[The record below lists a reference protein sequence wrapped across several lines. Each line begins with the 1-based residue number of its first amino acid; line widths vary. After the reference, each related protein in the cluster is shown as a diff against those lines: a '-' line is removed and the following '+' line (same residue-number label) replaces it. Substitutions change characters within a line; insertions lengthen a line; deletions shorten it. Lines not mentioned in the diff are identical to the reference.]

1 MAAALMTGLL
11 LLTTGHPAGKLF
23 LVAAICV
30 IYYLLGAEAFIQRG
44 VFLAVAPVICT
55 VAGSGVIEISAEL
68 TSERWERRRLRQKLS
83 VYVSEPVAAE
93 ILRRGDRYQQALI
106 GEKRDAAVLF
116 SDIRN
121 FTTISEHSDPADLV
135 KRLNE
140 YFGHMVAI
148 IKANNGTVSK
158 FIGDGIMA
166 LYGVPLS
173 FGSQQDMRNA
183 INTALQMTEKVKE
196 LQHIWQGSDFQ
207 LRIGVA
213 ISYGSVIAGDI
224 GSLDR
229 KEYTVMGDV
238 VNVSSR
244 VESLNKEL
252 STEILITDTAFQ
264 QVAGEVDVDDK
275 GERSVKGREQPVRVY
290 AVNGW
295 NEGRPVDCPG
305 PLRPANV
312 KSGFATSGSDRR

>member
-1 MAAALMTGLL
+1 M
-11 LLTTGHPAGKLF
+11 
-23 LVAAICV
+23 
-30 IYYLLGAEAFIQRG
+30 
-44 VFLAVAPVICT
+44 
-55 VAGSGVIEISAEL
+55 
-68 TSERWERRRLRQKLS
+68 
-83 VYVSEPVAAE
+83 AAE
-93 ILRRGDRYQQALI
+93 ILRRGDQYQQGLT
-106 GEKRDAAVLF
+106 GENRDAAVLF

-121 FTTISEHSDPADLV
+121 FTTISERSDPADLV

-140 YFGHMVAI
+140 YFSHMVAI

-173 FGSQQDMRNA
+173 FGSQQDVRNA

-196 LQHIWQGSDFQ
+196 LQHIWDGSDFQ
-207 LRIGVA
+207 LRIGIA

-252 STEILITDTAFQ
+252 STEILITDTTFQ
-264 QVAGEVDVDDK
+264 QIAGEVDVVDK
-275 GERSVKGREQPVRVY
+275 GERFVKGREQPVRVY
-290 AVNGW
+290 EVRGW
-295 NEGRPVDCPG
+295 KEGR
-305 PLRPANV
+305 
-312 KSGFATSGSDRR
+312 SGEAATSG